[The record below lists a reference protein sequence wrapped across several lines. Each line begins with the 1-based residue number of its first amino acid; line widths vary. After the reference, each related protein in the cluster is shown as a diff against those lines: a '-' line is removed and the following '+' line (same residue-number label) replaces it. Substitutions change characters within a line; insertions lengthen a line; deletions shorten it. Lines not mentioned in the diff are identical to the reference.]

1 MAEKD
6 REVVALP
13 IYIVVEEDAV
23 VLPQAKVEIV
33 TPSELPTEGRF
44 YALTSEGMK
53 ISKDTGL
60 INALVPA
67 KTCGF
72 LAEVDIPPKLGLPK
86 IPPLVTTMAFKFF
99 RMIYQKYHTESEVML
114 LYNKA
119 KKQYDLWCP
128 KQEVSM
134 AGVKY
139 DMSEELAG
147 TPTDWQWIGTYHSHA
162 NFGAYHSNVDHDD
175 EQDEDGVHIT
185 IGDVGGK
192 AEAFTISAS
201 VMIGGERWTLPVQN
215 ILLGVKRLE
224 DKEAKRKYHIT
235 TSWKDDFYAIELS
248 PQEQTIFDEDL
259 MPRINEEWYPRVEHK
274 TWTGRSVGFATGSSS
289 YAMHQDEYDFE
300 DEYEFEE
307 EDENGEWTL
316 VNGHWDFVEDE
327 AKEEEEEYDDG
338 DQGEFDP
345 ADFETY
351 TDPNGVIGED
361 EKDKAIAADAA
372 LDSLEDEDDDADP
385 NG

>member
-1 MAEKD
+1 MAEKKD

-23 VLPQAKVEIV
+23 VLPTAKVEIV
-33 TPSELPTEGRF
+33 TPSELPPDGRY

-72 LAEVDIPPKLGLPK
+72 LADVEIPPKVSLPK
-86 IPPLVTTMAFKFF
+86 IPPLVTAMAFQFF
-99 RMIYQKYHTESEVML
+99 RAIYKKHSTESEVML
-114 LYNKA
+114 LYNKK

-147 TPTDWQWIGTYHSHA
+147 TPTDWQWIGTFHSHA

-185 IGDVGGK
+185 IGDCGGK
-192 AEAFTISAS
+192 SEVFTISAS
-201 VMIGGERWTLPVQN
+201 VMIGGERWTLPIQN
-215 ILLGVKRLE
+215 ILLGVERIE
-224 DKEAKRKYHIT
+224 DKEAKRKYHIST
-235 TSWKDDFYAIELS
+235 TWRDDFYVVELS
-248 PQEQTIFDEDL
+248 EQEQAIFDEDL
-259 MPRINEEWYPRVEHK
+259 MPRIESEWFPRVHYK
-274 TWTGRSVGFATGSSS
+274 TFSNRNIGYTGGG

-307 EDENGEWTL
+307 EDEHGEWTL
-316 VNGHWDFVEDE
+316 VNGHWEFVADE
-327 AKEEEEEYDDG
+327 EEEEEEEEYDDG

-345 ADFETY
+345 TNFETFH
-351 TDPNGVIGED
+351 DPNGVTEQ
-361 EKDKAIAADAA
+361 EKDEAIAADAVDAA
-372 LDSLEDEDDDADP
+372 LEEDDADKTD
-385 NG
+385 